1 MIAKNALTEA
11 SRLVLATLADAGVED
26 VVVSPGSRS
35 TPLVVA
41 AVREPRL
48 RCHSVVDERSAAFF
62 ALGQA
67 RITGRPSVLVCTS
80 GTALVHYLPA
90 MVEACL
96 TGVPM
101 LVLSADR
108 PHELQ
113 AGHAPQTIDQ
123 VKVFGEYT
131 RASYDL
137 PAPDGT
143 RSWLLGARRLAMQAV
158 ATANDP
164 RPGPVHLNFRARK
177 PLEPKSPVEAEELA
191 LVAEVDALLARP
203 IPVPGRSRRAPS
215 PEAVTQARAL
225 VRRAERGVIV
235 CGPALPSRTLDRD
248 AVGQLAKAT
257 GFPVY
262 AEATSQLRYGE
273 LPEGAIRLAHLDLVL
288 RALPT
293 SALPDLIV
301 QVGLPPT
308 FEVLPKLE
316 SLGVTPSLLV
326 LSEDDFCDPSGL
338 ANAVLFG
345 DVAESCRLLGEGL
358 GEPRVSPFAPV
369 DAKVSRVMRDEVERE
384 PFAEGTAVRVL
395 LETLGAADTLVVGNS
410 LAVRALDT
418 YTDAGGPSVRV
429 VSQRGASGIDGNVAL
444 AAGVSKAGGGRTTLL
459 CGDVTLLH
467 DVGTFLQARSLCAD
481 LRVVLLNNGGGRIFE
496 QLPIVGVK
504 GLEREVL
511 DLTLTPNTTDFSGVA
526 TSAGARHV
534 RISSREAL
542 REALASPPAGLELV
556 EVVLEPSGAI
566 LQNRRLWQAIDG
578 AMVTRE

>member
-1 MIAKNALTEA
+1 
-11 SRLVLATLADAGVED
+11 
-26 VVVSPGSRS
+26 
-35 TPLVVA
+35 
-41 AVREPRL
+41 
-48 RCHSVVDERSAAFF
+48 
-62 ALGQA
+62 
-67 RITGRPSVLVCTS
+67 
-80 GTALVHYLPA
+80 
-90 MVEACL
+90 
-96 TGVPM
+96 M

-143 RSWLLGARRLAMQAV
+143 RSWLFGARRLAMQAV
-158 ATANDP
+158 ATAHDP

-177 PLEPKSPVEAEELA
+177 PLEPRVAVEAEELA
-191 LVAEVDALLARP
+191 LVAEVDGLLARP

-215 PEAVTQARAL
+215 SESVAQARAL
-225 VRRAERGVIV
+225 VSRSDRGVIL
-235 CGPALPSRTLDRD
+235 CGPALPSRALDRN
-248 AVGQLAKAT
+248 AVAELAKAT
-257 GFPVY
+257 GFPIY
-262 AEATSQLRYGE
+262 AEATSQLRYGD
-273 LPEGAIRLAHLDLVL
+273 LPEGAVRIAHLDLVL
-288 RALPT
+288 RALPP
-293 SALPDLIV
+293 AMLPDLVV

-316 SLGVTPSLLV
+316 SLGVTPSLMV

-338 ANAVLFG
+338 ANTVLFG
-345 DVAESCRLLGEGL
+345 DIAESCRLLAEGL
-358 GEPRVSPFAPV
+358 GTSRGSPFREV
-369 DAKVSRVMRDEVERE
+369 DTKVSRMMQDHVEKE

-395 LETLGAADTLVVGNS
+395 VETLGADDTLVVGNS

-444 AAGVSKAGGGRTTLL
+444 AAGVSKSIGGRTTLL

-467 DVGTFLQARSLCAD
+467 DIGTFLQARSLCAH

-496 QLPIVGVK
+496 QLPIVGVR

-511 DLTLTPNTTDFSGVA
+511 DLTLTPNATDFSGVA

-534 RISSREAL
+534 RVSSKAAL
-542 REALASPPAGLELV
+542 LDALASPPSGLELV

-566 LQNRRLWQAIDG
+566 LQNRRLWQAVDAAIS
-578 AMVTRE
+578 RE

>member
-1 MIAKNALTEA
+1 
-11 SRLVLATLADAGVED
+11 
-26 VVVSPGSRS
+26 
-35 TPLVVA
+35 
-41 AVREPRL
+41 
-48 RCHSVVDERSAAFF
+48 
-62 ALGQA
+62 
-67 RITGRPSVLVCTS
+67 
-80 GTALVHYLPA
+80 
-90 MVEACL
+90 
-96 TGVPM
+96 M

-113 AGHAPQTIDQ
+113 SGHAPQTIDQ
-123 VKVFGEYT
+123 VKVFGEHT

-158 ATANDP
+158 ATAHDP

-177 PLEPKSPVEAEELA
+177 PLEPKSPEGAEELA

-203 IPVPGRSRRAPS
+203 IPVPGRSKRAPN
-215 PEAVTQARAL
+215 EAAVARAQ
-225 VRRAERGVIV
+225 ERISGASRGIIV
-235 CGPALPSRTLDRD
+235 CGPSLPARALERD
-248 AVGQLAKAT
+248 AIFGLARAT

-262 AEATSQLRYGE
+262 AEATSQLRYGA
-273 LPEGAIRLAHLDLVL
+273 LPPGAARLAHLDLVI
-288 RALPT
+288 RALPR
-293 SALPDLIV
+293 SALPDLIL

-316 SLGVTPSLLV
+316 SLGVAPSLVV

-338 ANAVLFG
+338 ANDVLFG
-345 DVAESCRLLGEGL
+345 DIGESCRLLGEGL
-358 GEPRVSPFAPV
+358 GEPRPSSFGAI
-369 DAKVSRVMRDEVERE
+369 DTKVSDVMRNEVEKG

-395 LETLGAADTLVVGNS
+395 VESMGAADTLVVGNS

-418 YTDAGGPSVRV
+418 YTGTGGPAVRV

-444 AAGVSKAGGGRTTLL
+444 AAGVSSSLGGRTTLL

-467 DVGTFLQARSLCAD
+467 DVGTFIQARALVAD

-504 GLEREVL
+504 GLERDVL
-511 DLTLTPNTTDFSGVA
+511 DLTLTPHSTDFSGIA
-526 TSAGARHV
+526 ASAGARHV
-534 RISSREAL
+534 RVASREAL
-542 REALASPPAGLELV
+542 REALSAPPSGLELV

-566 LQNRRLWQAIDG
+566 LQNRRVWQAID
-578 AMVTRE
+578 AAVVTRE

>member
-11 SRLVLATLADAGVED
+11 SRLLLATLADAGVED
-26 VVVSPGSRS
+26 VIVSPGSRS

-67 RITGRPSVLVCTS
+67 RVTGKTSVLVCTS

-123 VKVFGEYT
+123 IKVFGEYT

-158 ATANDP
+158 TTAHDP

-177 PLEPKSPVEAEELA
+177 PLEPKSPEGTEELA
-191 LVAEVDALLARP
+191 LVAEVDAILARP
-203 IPVPGRSRRAPS
+203 IPVPGRSRRTPN
-215 PEAVTQARAL
+215 EAAVARA
-225 VRRAERGVIV
+225 RARIRGAERGIIV
-235 CGPALPSRTLDRD
+235 CGPSLPARALERD
-248 AVGQLAKAT
+248 AIFGLSRAT
-257 GFPVY
+257 SFPVY

-273 LPEGAIRLAHLDLVL
+273 LPSGAIRVAHLDLVL
-288 RALPT
+288 RAL
-293 SALPDLIV
+293 SRAELPDLVI

-316 SLGVTPSLLV
+316 TLGVTPSLVV

-338 ANAVLFG
+338 ANDVLFG
-345 DVAESCRLLGEGL
+345 DIGETCRLLGEGL
-358 GEPRVSPFAPV
+358 GEPRPSSFGAI
-369 DAKVSRVMRDEVERE
+369 DAQVSRVMMSEVERE
-384 PFAEGTAVRVL
+384 PFAEGAAVRVL
-395 LETLGAADTLVVGNS
+395 VESMGANDTLVVGNS

-418 YTDAGGPSVRV
+418 YTDVGGPALRV

-444 AAGVSKAGGGRTTLL
+444 AAGVSKSLGGRTTLL

-467 DVGTFLQARSLCAD
+467 DVGTFVQARSLVAD
-481 LRVVLLNNGGGRIFE
+481 LRIVLLNNGGGRIFE

-504 GLEREVL
+504 GLERDVL
-511 DLTLTPNTTDFSGVA
+511 DLTLTPHSTDFSGVA
-526 TSAGARHV
+526 ASAGARHLRV
-534 RISSREAL
+534 TSRDAL
-542 REALASPPAGLELV
+542 RDALSAPPSGLELV
-556 EVVLEPSGAI
+556 EVVLEASGAI
-566 LQNRRLWQAIDG
+566 AQSHRLWQAIDATKLTPG
-578 AMVTRE
+578 